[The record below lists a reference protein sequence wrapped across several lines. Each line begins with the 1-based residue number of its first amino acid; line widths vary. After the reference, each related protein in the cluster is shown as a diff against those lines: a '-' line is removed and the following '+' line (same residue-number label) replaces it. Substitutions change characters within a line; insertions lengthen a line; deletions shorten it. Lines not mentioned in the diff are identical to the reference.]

1 MSEDNNTVGELDSDD
16 ALMAEL
22 RVWAEAF
29 DAVPAEDLAAAR
41 SALAW
46 RTLDAELAELV
57 GESAGSYMG
66 APVRGDRTPALLT
79 FESADLA
86 MEVGLYGTG
95 GHQRLLGQL
104 IPPAPG
110 VVEVRHRGGTVS
122 VAADDVGRFTARG
135 VERGPV
141 RLRCSSGTNL
151 VETDWFLA

>member
-1 MSEDNNTVGELDSDD
+1 MSEDINTVGEIDQDD
-16 ALMAEL
+16 ALLAEL
-22 RVWAEAF
+22 RAWADAY
-29 DAVPAEDLAAAR
+29 DAVPADDLAGAR

-46 RTLDAELAELV
+46 RTFDAELAELV
-57 GESAGSYMG
+57 GDSAGHEG
-66 APVRGDRTPALLT
+66 AAVRGARAPALLT
-79 FESADLA
+79 FEAAELA
-86 MEVGLYGTG
+86 MEVGVYANG

-122 VAADDVGRFTARG
+122 VPADDVGRFTARG

-141 RLRCSSGTNL
+141 RLRCSSGPNL